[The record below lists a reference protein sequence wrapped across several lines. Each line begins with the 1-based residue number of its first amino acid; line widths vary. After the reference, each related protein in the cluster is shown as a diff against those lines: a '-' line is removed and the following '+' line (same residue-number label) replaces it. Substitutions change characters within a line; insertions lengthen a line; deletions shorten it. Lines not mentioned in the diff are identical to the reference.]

1 MQRFVHGESHGGDE
15 AERERPRHLHC
26 RPRIT
31 GLSLCRRCYANMKWG
46 NVFVLDVVLYE
57 FGTFILLC
65 VLVVGAVSAA
75 DRRHHVKYR
84 FR

>member
-1 MQRFVHGESHGGDE
+1 
-15 AERERPRHLHC
+15 
-26 RPRIT
+26 
-31 GLSLCRRCYANMKWG
+31 MKWG